1 MIALCSNSSNSVAV
15 SHCTFSSSSL
25 FELPQPTNVG
35 WGFLRAFARYPLVQL
50 MGVPTENKPV
60 FRNVFV
66 CWRKS
71 DIPVHPAPCPLIQ
84 LTSTK

>member
-1 MIALCSNSSNSVAV
+1 MSFTSFFFIF
-15 SHCTFSSSSL
+15 H

-84 LTSTK
+84 LTGTK